1 MTVACITALCAE
13 VDAPLGALPPP
24 PERPTSGP
32 ARSSPWGSCRP
43 AQAWAPGPALAG
55 CRATRA
61 RCVPPSPSAPGS
73 CAAAGRLRT
82 GRRASWPP
90 RRGSASSPRR
100 GSRCATPGAPAAV
113 PTRWAGKAS
122 RTTAGWAGGNCVSSC
137 ISGGWSWGGAW
148 ATAPG
153 AAHTLPGLRQQG
165 DGRRLVLRDTG
176 CQAAAGAPRNLPRCP
191 RGAWQAR
198 RLVETVFALL
208 PLVAGSGGES
218 PLASSPQH
226 WTCTFPGIPRTPL
239 KGRVTDPSAVLYPA
253 GGTRR
258 QRRRG
263 PGGAGRT
270 RGTRPPPWAS
280 PALPM
285 LP

>member
-1 MTVACITALCAE
+1 MMTVACITALCAE
-13 VDAPLGALPPP
+13 VDAPLGALPSP

-137 ISGGWSWGGAW
+137 ISGGWSWGGRGPPRLARRTPCQGCGSRGMGGGSSC
-148 ATAPG
+148 ATP
-153 AAHTLPGLRQQG
+153 AARPRRGLPGTCHGVRAG
-165 DGRRLVLRDTG
+165 HGRPAGSSRRCSRCCRWSPAPEARVLSPPRLSTG
-176 CQAAAGAPRNLPRCP
+176 RARFPASR
-191 RGAWQAR
+191 AR
-198 RLVETVFALL
+198 R
-208 PLVAGSGGES
+208 S
-218 PLASSPQH
+218 
-226 WTCTFPGIPRTPL
+226 
-239 KGRVTDPSAVLYPA
+239 KAV
-253 GGTRR
+253 
-258 QRRRG
+258 
-263 PGGAGRT
+263 
-270 RGTRPPPWAS
+270 
-280 PALPM
+280 
-285 LP
+285 

>member
-24 PERPTSGP
+24 REAHLWPSAVVTLGLLQARTGVGTRPCSRWLPRDARALCPPLPERPRLLRRCRTPQDWTQGFLAAPTGLGVIAPSGLEVRHP
-32 ARSSPWGSCRP
+32 RR
-43 AQAWAPGPALAG
+43 
-55 CRATRA
+55 
-61 RCVPPSPSAPGS
+61 
-73 CAAAGRLRT
+73 AGRSPHQM
-82 GRRASWPP
+82 GRQGLSHH
-90 RRGSASSPRR
+90 
-100 GSRCATPGAPAAV
+100 
-113 PTRWAGKAS
+113 RWMGGGKLCLVVHQW
-122 RTTAGWAGGNCVSSC
+122 GLVV
-137 ISGGWSWGGAW
+137 GGAW

-239 KGRVTDPSAVLYPA
+239 KGRVTDPSALLYPA